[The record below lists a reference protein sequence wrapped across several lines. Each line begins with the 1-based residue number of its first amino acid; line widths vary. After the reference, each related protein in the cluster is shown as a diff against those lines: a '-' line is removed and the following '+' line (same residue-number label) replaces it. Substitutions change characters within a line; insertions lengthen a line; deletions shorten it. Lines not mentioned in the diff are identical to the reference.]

1 MMQHGSMCTW
11 RYSMTIME
19 TPTLVIENFRKPVDT
34 PVVSIDDDS
43 VTALRKAYE
52 GAGLTALASTVDAR
66 AATVQRL
73 DTARL
78 LFPELSDGDTATWK
92 GFLPTSYAPDRY
104 GYDFP
109 SRQVATL
116 IADASALGVFDR
128 IEIWTPEGSDV
139 MLRVKEH
146 WNRQGRTMRD
156 ALNAAIDPM
165 AVGVIEH
172 NGRTYYYPVVRWGES
187 LVSFSRIKTLVR
199 VRNVEV
205 FLMTRLP
212 VILLV
217 ATVAG
222 LVAWGFIATWVAM
235 GPVAILMWLGV
246 AVLVFAGYAIMQ
258 L

>member
-1 MMQHGSMCTW
+1 
-11 RYSMTIME
+11 MTIMG
-19 TPTLVIENFRKPVDT
+19 TPTLIIENFRKPVDAPRLST
-34 PVVSIDDDS
+34 DDEE
-43 VTALRKAYE
+43 VTNLRKTYE
-52 GAGLTALASTVDAR
+52 LAGFTDLVSKVDAT
-66 AATVQRL
+66 ADTVQRL
-73 DTARL
+73 DAARL
-78 LFPELSDGDTATWK
+78 LFSELSDGDTATWK
-92 GFLPTSYAPDRY
+92 GFLPTAYAPDRY
-104 GYDFP
+104 RYDFP

-187 LVSFSRIKTLVR
+187 LMSFSRIKTLVR
-199 VRNVEV
+199 IRNVEV
-205 FLMTRLP
+205 FLMTRLAL
-212 VILLV
+212 ILLV
-217 ATVAG
+217 ATVVG
-222 LVAWGFIATWVAM
+222 LVAWGFIATWVAI
-235 GPVAILMWLGV
+235 GPVAILLWVAV
-246 AVLVFAGYAIMQ
+246 AVLVFAGYTIMQ